1 MLFKMHYLHNNI
13 FSRLI
18 FRQKNTLSNNDS
30 VFHLALL
37 RLTRLSSR
45 DGYPPV
51 NVHPLGNPKG
61 SHVQ

>member
-1 MLFKMHYLHNNI
+1 MLSLDWLFDK
-13 FSRLI
+13 
-18 FRQKNTLSNNDS
+18 KNTLSNNDS